1 MYGRVTKYFTD
12 RGYGFIRGEDNN
24 SYFVHQS
31 QLKGEHIERGYYVFF
46 KQFSNDRSDFNA
58 GRISVIEAPS
68 KQSNNPN
75 KIKKSKQHITSKSS
89 KHKSCNADRVVRPDK
104 EFKRFIKKFM
114 KEQETDSNE
123 NMQHERS

>member
-1 MYGRVTKYFTD
+1 MYGRVSRYFTD
-12 RGYGFIRGEDNN
+12 RGYGFICGEDNN
-24 SYFVHQS
+24 SYFVHHS
-31 QLKGEHIERGYYVFF
+31 QLNNEYIERGYFVFF
-46 KQFSNDRSDFNA
+46 KPFSNDRSDFNA
-58 GRISVIEAPS
+58 GSISVIEAPS